1 MVRSGRIQRAGCAR
15 RRLPTAQVANNN
27 QLYKGVPVLNPAR
40 TFELIKGA
48 LFNAEATWKNYL
60 PEADNWQKTAFL
72 LTGPLIVITAVLGYI
87 IGFFGADSSML
98 GIRPTLVYTLVM
110 MIMSVVAAGVV
121 AFIVSALAGMF
132 GGKASF
138 ARGLAATSL
147 AFVPGYLGQ
156 ALNWLPWIGT
166 LLALGLFVYAL
177 ILLWRIIPVYLDV
190 PDGKRAGHYIV
201 TLIATIIV
209 MFIISIVMR
218 PIIAPTMPGMP
229 SLSESASGDGP
240 TGIGGLMG
248 EAMRQGELIEAA
260 EEDRYDPPADGKLS
274 ENQVR
279 EVARVTQ
286 RASEIMEEKGERIRE
301 LAERADNDE
310 ELSISEMSEVMGS
323 ASAMM
328 GMNTIELEVVKSA
341 GGNWAEYE
349 WVKNALRTAYI
360 QEDINET
367 VAHNYALYQ
376 EYEDELQAF
385 VAP

>member
-274 ENQVR
+274 E
-279 EVARVTQ
+279 
-286 RASEIMEEKGERIRE
+286 
-301 LAERADNDE
+301 
-310 ELSISEMSEVMGS
+310 MSEVMGS